1 MSENRNREYEQM
13 TVPELEQRLRE
24 TFFYTDTI
32 DDTVY
37 QELEQL
43 RTILEQKQPVEFPVS
58 ARESWE
64 SFARDHGEELE
75 RICAA
80 SARAGKVLKTRRMSA
95 LLRSVLIA
103 AVVVV
108 FLTGVALAANSL
120 GLWAWVPRWNA
131 AAGRYEPAA
140 QEVSGENPI
149 PAALRELG
157 ITEPVYPARLPN
169 GFVIT
174 ESHISEDPLVM
185 MEQYTRGNERL
196 SITITPVKA
205 VKSTIFQKSGATVRE
220 YRSGAKA
227 FFLFQNEGTITAVW
241 FTKDYA
247 TTISAN
253 LSVEEITAII
263 DSIDATSEG
272 GQLT

>member
-80 SARAGKVLKTRRMSA
+80 SARAGKVVKTRRMSA

-108 FLTGVALAANSL
+108 LLAGAVLAA
-120 GLWAWVPRWNA
+120 GPKLWTW
-131 AAGRYEPAA
+131 
-140 QEVSGENPI
+140 VSGWSAPLEPQSTGSPI
-149 PAALRELG
+149 RQALKDLG
-157 ITEPVYPARLPN
+157 ITEPLYPSWLPS
-169 GFVIT
+169 GYALT
-174 ESHISEDPLVM
+174 EAHISEDPLLLY
-185 MEQYTRGNERL
+185 ELYTREDRYI
-196 SITITPVKA
+196 SITITPVTAVEKA
-205 VKSTIFQKSGATVRE
+205 RYTQEDGLAEE
-220 YRSGAKA
+220 YRTGEMAHY
-227 FFLFQNEGTITAVW
+227 LFSNAGSVTAVW
-241 FTKDYA
+241 YTEHYFVSINGNIYTRALKRIVDSVYA
-247 TTISAN
+247 
-253 LSVEEITAII
+253 
-263 DSIDATSEG
+263 
-272 GQLT
+272 